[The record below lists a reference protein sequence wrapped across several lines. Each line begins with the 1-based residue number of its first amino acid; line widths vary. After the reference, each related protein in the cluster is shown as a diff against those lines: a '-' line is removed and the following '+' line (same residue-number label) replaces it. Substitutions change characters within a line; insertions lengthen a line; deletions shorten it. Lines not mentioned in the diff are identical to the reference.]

1 MTLFWLNYLIH
12 LTNRNNI
19 VSERRMFMNQLKESY
34 IKKSQ
39 YYVNINCEA
48 QKEAHGHLNEAY
60 ENLGLA
66 YIVRNIFHEE
76 RKTIFKL
83 SAIIGVLMIS
93 FVAFEISIPT
103 FLISVASFM
112 AARKCTKNVD
122 LRDQFQKAYPN
133 KLEWLHKSDKE
144 IHHSIRHYENGIVN
158 DEKIIESLEERGK
171 AVLYRHQLL
180 CNSSDDMVNK
190 LENLKK
196 SFVCNYAI
204 SIEQLKEYRKL
215 LIQFE
220 KEQKAKSVF
229 ACSNGISS
237 ISFIDEENKMKKKS

>member
-1 MTLFWLNYLIH
+1 
-12 LTNRNNI
+12 
-19 VSERRMFMNQLKESY
+19 MNQLKESY

-39 YYVNINCEA
+39 YYVDINCEA
-48 QKEAHGHLNEAY
+48 QKNTHGHLNEAY

-103 FLISVASFM
+103 FLIFGVSLM

-122 LRDQFQKAYPN
+122 LREQFQKMYSN
-133 KLEWLHKSDKE
+133 KLEWLHKSNEE
-144 IHHSIRHYENGIVN
+144 IEKSIQHYENEIVN
-158 DEKIIESLEERGK
+158 DEKIIESLKERGK
-171 AVLYRHQLL
+171 VVLYRHQLL

-196 SFVCNYAI
+196 TSACNHTM
-204 SIEQLKEYRKL
+204 SIEKLKEYRNL
-215 LIQFE
+215 LIEFE
-220 KEQKAKSVF
+220 KEQKTKSVF

-237 ISFIDEENKMKKKS
+237 MSFIDEENKMKKKS